1 MSLRRILV
9 VAGDIPSFREMCALL
24 AFKGVE
30 LTNTDVAS
38 AVQAIHGR
46 ECELVIVDIESVGG
60 DVVEILAAASCTGIP
75 TIAFTAEWTV
85 DLSLLPDSY
94 AVPLG
99 KPLEPRDFEVTVDHF
114 LSRCVPRG

>member
-1 MSLRRILV
+1 MSFRRILV
-9 VAGDIPSFREMCALL
+9 VTGDVLSFREMCALL
-24 AFKGVE
+24 AFKEIE

-46 ECELVIVDIESVGG
+46 ECELVIVDIESVGSG
-60 DVVEILAAASCTGIP
+60 AVEILAAASCAGIP

-85 DLSLLPDSY
+85 DLSLLPDLY

-114 LSRCVPRG
+114 LARCVQRG